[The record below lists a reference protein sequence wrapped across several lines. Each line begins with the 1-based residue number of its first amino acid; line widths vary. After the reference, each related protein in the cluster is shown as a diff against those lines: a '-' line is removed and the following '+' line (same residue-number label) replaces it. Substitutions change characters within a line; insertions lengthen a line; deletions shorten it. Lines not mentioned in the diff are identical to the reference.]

1 MNLQEILIE
10 NALRNSRLDTPYAPI
25 AGIGCH
31 GQRRAVL
38 CPWEDNRR
46 IFLPEAMIADPA
58 YSRLKSRCDYCLL
71 RFRYDFEF
79 WCATCITLR
88 HKLTGL
94 RVPFLLNAPQRRL
107 LATLEQMRLADEP
120 IRVILL
126 KSRQW
131 GGSTMIQSYMAWI
144 QIVHRTDWN
153 SLIAAHVSNTAANL
167 RRLYETILRNYPEE
181 LWEGDEAPRFKAV
194 SGAANTREIAGRGA
208 LVTVGS
214 SHAPDSVR
222 GLDISMAHLSEIAFW
237 ADTLGIDPRDF
248 MRSVCGTVPLV
259 PLSLIVMESTANG
272 AGNFFHSEWQRAAAG
287 DSAYRPVFIPWYDI
301 EFNRA
306 PVPDPEAF
314 VGSFTPYE
322 LRLWEEFGLTLEQI
336 YWYRLR
342 LRELGDINLLRAESP
357 TTPDEAFVSAETSVF
372 SSRSIATMRQD
383 CTSDPERGEVQ
394 GLTPTGPDAL
404 TDVGFLPD
412 DNGALKVWRRPD
424 TSAAVLDR
432 YIVAV
437 DVGGRSAMA
446 DWSVIAVLD
455 RLPPGGGGPEVVA
468 QWRGH
473 CDHDILAWKAAAI
486 ARWYADALLVVE
498 SNSLDATL
506 SGSSQYILETLN
518 EYYSNLYSR
527 KVRDT
532 SRPDSWVDRVGFH
545 TNRET
550 KALIITTLIAMVRD
564 CGYTERD
571 PAALNEMAAFRQLPN
586 GNYGA
591 RRGNHDDILMTRAMA
606 LYVASTLPP
615 ATPLLY

>member
-1 MNLQEILIE
+1 MDLQEILIE
-10 NALRNSRLDTPYAPI
+10 NALRNSRLRVPYDPV

-31 GQRRAVL
+31 GKRRAEL

-46 IFLPEAMIADPA
+46 ILLPEPMLSDPA
-58 YSRLKSRCDYCLL
+58 YARIKSRSDYCRL
-71 RFRYDFEF
+71 RFRYDFEY
-79 WCATCITLR
+79 WCATCLTLR
-88 HKLTGL
+88 HKLSGL
-94 RVPFLLNAPQRRL
+94 RVPFLLNAPQRRMLAL
-107 LATLEQMRLADEP
+107 LEEMRLADEP

-131 GGSTMIQSYMAWI
+131 GGSTLTQAYMAWI
-144 QIVHRTDWN
+144 QTVHRTDWN
-153 SLIAAHVSNTAANL
+153 SLIAAHVSNTAATL
-167 RRLYETILRNYPEE
+167 RRLYGSMLNNYPEE
-181 LWEGDEAPRFKAV
+181 LWEGDEPPRFKAV
-194 SGAANTREIAGRGA
+194 SGAPNTREIAGRGA

-214 SHAPDSVR
+214 SHAPDSIR

-237 ADTLGIDPRDF
+237 TDTFGTDPRDL
-248 MRSVCGTVPLV
+248 MRSVCGSVPLV
-259 PLSLIVMESTANG
+259 PLSFIVMESTANG
-272 AGNFFHSEWQRAAAG
+272 AGNFFHAEWQRAVSG
-287 DSAYRPVFIPWYDI
+287 NSAFRPLFIPWYEI

-306 PVPDPEAF
+306 EVPDPAAF
-314 VGSFTPYE
+314 VSSFTPYE

-342 LRELGDINLLRAESP
+342 LRELGDINLLHTECP
-357 TTPDEAFVSAETSVF
+357 TTPDEAFVSAETDVF
-372 SSRSIATMRQD
+372 SPRGIATLRQG
-383 CTSDPERGEVQ
+383 CAAEPERGEVQ
-394 GLTPTGPDAL
+394 GSKPTGPDAL
-404 TDVGFLPD
+404 TDIGFIPD
-412 DNGALKVWRRPD
+412 DNGSLKVWRRPD

-437 DVGGRSAMA
+437 DVGGRTSMA

-455 RLPPGGGGPEVVA
+455 RMPPGGGGPEVVA

-486 ARWYADALLVVE
+486 ARWYDDALLVVE
-498 SNSLDATL
+498 SNSLDASL

-550 KALIITTLIAMVRD
+550 KALVVTTLIAMVRD
-564 CGYTERD
+564 CAYTERD
-571 PAALNEMAAFRQLPN
+571 PAALAEMSAFRQLPN

-591 RRGNHDDILMTRAMA
+591 RRGNHDDILMTRAIA

-615 ATPLLY
+615 AAPLLY